1 MPRLVIAGGGFAG
14 FWAAAAAARLRR
26 DAPVLAA
33 LEILLISRDDQLTIR
48 PRLYEPD
55 PARMSVELVPRLEAI
70 GVRFEQGEITSI
82 DVASKVIR
90 LNDATAIPPS
100 IPYDRLVLATGS
112 QLARPA
118 GAPSAHGF
126 DIDTLA
132 GASNLDRHLH
142 GLAARP
148 EAHPESAGRWTVVI
162 AGGGFTGIELATA
175 LPERL
180 RNIGCAGAGRVIV
193 VDPASR
199 IGESLGDGPQ
209 SVIHEALGSAG
220 IETRTGLTVTSAD
233 SAGVVL
239 SSGERI
245 ACQTLVWTT
254 GMRASPLAGKIPA
267 RTDVLGRIA
276 VTPQLRLVG
285 NNAGID
291 HVFAAGDVAHAEA
304 GDGHAI
310 LQSCQHAQVTG
321 RFAGYNAAADLAGL
335 PLQIYRQPLYTTCL
349 DLGESGAVLTKGWNR
364 TVQATGQDAKA
375 IKRRIN
381 TQLIYPPAE
390 GEAILAAASPAV
402 MDEEMFESRIL
413 SIRSGR

>member
-26 DAPVLAA
+26 DAQIPASF
-33 LEILLISRDDQLTIR
+33 EIVLISRDDQLVIR

-55 PARMSVELVPRLEAI
+55 PSSMAVPLIPRLEGI
-70 GVRFEQGEITSI
+70 GVRFEPGEIISI
-82 DVASKVIR
+82 DVAGTEIR
-90 LNDATAIPPS
+90 LKDKPP
-100 IPYDRLVLATGS
+100 IAYDRLILATGS

-118 GAPSAHGF
+118 GAPGTHGF

-132 GASNLDRHLH
+132 AASALDRHLH

-148 EAHPESAGRWTVVI
+148 QAHLGTEGLWTVVI

-175 LPERL
+175 LRQRL
-180 RNIGCAGAGRVIV
+180 REINAGAAARVIV
-193 VDPASR
+193 VDPANR
-199 IGESLGDGPQ
+199 IGESLVGSSPDDGLQ
-209 SVIHEALGSAG
+209 SAIHEALTVAG
-220 IETRTGLTVTSAD
+220 IETGTRVTITSAD
-233 SAGVVL
+233 AAGVVL

-254 GMRASPLAGKIPA
+254 GMRASPLAGKISA

-276 VTPQLRLVG
+276 VTPELRV
-285 NNAGID
+285 AGID
-291 HVFAAGDVAHAEA
+291 HVFAAGDVAHAA
-304 GDGHAI
+304 ADDRHAA

-335 PLQIYRQPLYTTCL
+335 QLQVYRQPLYTTCL
-349 DLGESGAVLTKGWNR
+349 DLGESGAVLTKGWDR
-364 TVQATGQDAKA
+364 IVQATGQDAKT

-390 GEAILAAASPAV
+390 ADAILGAASPAV
-402 MDEEMFESRIL
+402 MDEEMFENRIL
-413 SIRSGR
+413 SIRSDR